1 MTPRPYTLVAE
12 LSHRCPLAC
21 PYCSNPHDFADRP
34 AELSADVWGRVF
46 SEACDL
52 GVVQVHLTGGEPL
65 VRGDLEDVVRF
76 ARAAELYVNL
86 VTSGIPLDEARWK
99 RLACAGIDHVQLSIQ
114 APNEALAD
122 RIAGRR
128 AFKEKLEV
136 VRFVQATE
144 TPLTLNVVLHR
155 ENVEMVDEIL
165 ELAERLDIS
174 RVELAH
180 AQYHGFAFSNRG
192 ALLPDGAAIERA
204 RARVLRAREA
214 RGRRLQLVHVLP
226 DYHAGRPKACMDG
239 WGRRY
244 VVVAP
249 DGTALP
255 CHAARSIEG
264 LEHDNVLERSLSWIW
279 SDSSSFNAFRGHGWM
294 KEPCRSCERRF
305 DDFGGCRCQAFALT
319 GDASATDPA
328 CSLAPAH
335 GVVLAARSAAAE
347 TTSRRYL
354 YRSPRCSLR
363 DVSPAKF
370 SLR

>member
-21 PYCSNPHDFADRP
+21 PYCSNPSDFADRP
-34 AELSADVWGRVF
+34 SELSQTVWGRIF
-46 SEACDL
+46 AEASAL

-65 VRGDLEDVVRF
+65 VRPDLEGIVAL

-86 VTSGIPLDEARWK
+86 VTSGVPLDEPRFR
-99 RLACAGIDHVQLSIQ
+99 RLAAAGVDHVQLSIQ
-114 APNEALAD
+114 APDAALSD

-128 AFKEKLEV
+128 ALADKLAV
-136 VRFVQATE
+136 IRTVQATD

-155 ENVEMVDEIL
+155 ENVEMIDEIV
-165 ELAERLDIS
+165 ELAERLGIT

-180 AQYHGFAFSNRG
+180 AQYHGFASSNRA
-192 ALLPDGAAIERA
+192 ALLPNGEAIERA
-204 RARVLRAREA
+204 RARVRRAREVHA
-214 RGRRLQLVHVLP
+214 ERVELVHVLP

-255 CHAARSIEG
+255 CHAARSIVG
-264 LEHDNVLERSLSWIW
+264 LEHESVLERPLSWIW
-279 SDSSSFNAFRGHGWM
+279 NDSPSFNAFRGHHWM

-328 CSLAPAH
+328 CSLAPHH
-335 GVVLAARSAAAE
+335 GLVLDARRAADGE
-347 TTSRRYL
+347 GKRYL
-354 YRSPRCSLR
+354 YRSPRSALR
-363 DVSPAKF
+363 GVSPAKF